1 METEVRRL
9 RIDSG
14 NKVIVF
20 QFLDDRHN
28 ANLVR
33 NIRTDTLEFHANF
46 ECIWTLG
53 SACRILKDKSQYG
66 ETNKNKK
73 ETFRTELKTAL
84 KSRKMSLRS
93 HGTGSKLCE
102 NVTRAI

>member
-14 NKVIVF
+14 NKVVVF

-53 SACRILKDKSQYG
+53 SACRILKDKS
-66 ETNKNKK
+66 KK
-73 ETFRTELKTAL
+73 
-84 KSRKMSLRS
+84 SQ
-93 HGTGSKLCE
+93 
-102 NVTRAI
+102 NVVAFTRYRIEIV